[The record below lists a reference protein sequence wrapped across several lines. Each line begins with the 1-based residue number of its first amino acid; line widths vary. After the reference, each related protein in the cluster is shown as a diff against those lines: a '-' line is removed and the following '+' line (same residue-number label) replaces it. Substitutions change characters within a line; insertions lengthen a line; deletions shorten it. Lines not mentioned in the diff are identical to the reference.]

1 MDEPMAK
8 ALPEFDLD
16 RFLPYRLT
24 VAAARLS
31 ADLARQYKTRYGI
44 SIAEWR
50 VLMNLG
56 YCGDVSVRDIEKR
69 VSLEKSKVSRAASRL
84 EAKGY
89 VTKAVD
95 AADRRLLKLSL
106 TEKGTDLLRE
116 LIPIAAA
123 YQTDLEKAL
132 GPQTDVLQ
140 AALDALLEDP
150 E

>member
-1 MDEPMAK
+1 MTK
-8 ALPEFDLD
+8 NLPDFDLD

-24 VAAARLS
+24 VAATRLS

-50 VLMNLG
+50 VLLHLG
-56 YCGDVSVRDIEKR
+56 DRGDVSVRDIERR
-69 VSLEKSKVSRAASRL
+69 VSLEKSKVSRAVSRL
-84 EAKGY
+84 EAKGH

-95 AADRRLLKLSL
+95 TTDRRLLKLAL
-106 TEKGTDLLRE
+106 TQKGAELLRD

-123 YQTDLEKAL
+123 YQSALEQAL
-132 GPQTDVLQ
+132 GPQAGALQ
-140 AALDALLEDP
+140 AALDALLGEP